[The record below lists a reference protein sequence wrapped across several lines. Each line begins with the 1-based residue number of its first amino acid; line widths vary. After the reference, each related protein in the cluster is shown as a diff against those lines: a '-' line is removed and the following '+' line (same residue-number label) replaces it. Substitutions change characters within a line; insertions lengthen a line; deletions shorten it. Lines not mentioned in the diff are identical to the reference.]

1 MMILHLQEE
10 VGTAENGMD
19 EVMVK
24 DVAFLVKK
32 QVMGISDVLECVI
45 KKYLLIKIL

>member
-1 MMILHLQEE
+1 MMVTVQNVIQ
-10 VGTAENGMD
+10 

-24 DVAFLVKK
+24 IVVFLVKK
-32 QVMGISDVLECVI
+32 QVMVISDVLECVI

>member
-1 MMILHLQEE
+1 MILHLQEE
-10 VGTAENGMD
+10 VVTAQNVIH

-32 QVMGISDVLECVI
+32 QVMGMLAVVEVVI
-45 KKYLLIKIL
+45 KGSNYEKI